1 MSNSNQPNQ
10 TNKQW
15 WQINLVL
22 WALVVLIF
30 LYFILPT
37 NNNLIKEIV
46 VGGLIFSSISF
57 LLISVPKAATSSL
70 KRVMSQLANSLTAE
84 IKTQFE
90 NSLQKV
96 KQEREEQSRMI
107 IESVSESV
115 FGGKT
120 VQELIKNTN
129 SVGHDDLDF
138 YRLVGL
144 KGDRSNEKDDD
155 PFIFHSPVFQ
165 DFTIRGG
172 NINAVSFFWADTSK
186 NPPSKISARLDRQA
200 NFLTVL
206 FESHSTGGTNIAIR
220 PSNDIARLKEDKYR
234 YLAFDMQLR
243 KEDEDDSE
251 NVEVSFRVVNGWL
264 QHWLYSRK
272 SSKEGFIKAK
282 LNRGNASTW
291 QTFYLDLETSN
302 LWQLFDSDGNYKYGP
317 VKAKFDVITSV
328 IFEFGCGVQQELGGI
343 EDKPGPGKSKVD
355 IRNIRFT
362 QETRN
367 GILLDDR

>member
-10 TNKQW
+10 TNNQW

-22 WALVVLIF
+22 WILVLLIF

-37 NNNLIKEIV
+37 SNNLIREIV

-57 LLISVPKAATSSL
+57 LLISVPKAAKNSL
-70 KRVMSQLANSLTAE
+70 KRVMSQMANSLSDE
-84 IKTQFE
+84 IRIQFE

-96 KQEREEQSRMI
+96 KEEREEQSRMI
-107 IESVSESV
+107 IESVS
-115 FGGKT
+115 GGKT

-144 KGDRSNEKDDD
+144 KGDRSNEKGDNS
-155 PFIFHSPVFQ
+155 FIFHNPVFQ
-165 DFTIRGG
+165 DFTMRGG

-186 NPPSKISARLDRQA
+186 NPPSKISARLDRQD

-220 PSNDIARLKEDKYR
+220 PSHDIARLKEDRYR
-234 YLAFDMQLR
+234 YLAFDMKLR

-264 QHWLYSRK
+264 QHWLYSRR
-272 SSKEGFIKAK
+272 SNEGFIKAK
-282 LNRGNASTW
+282 LNPGNASKW
-291 QTFYLDLETSN
+291 QTFYLDLETSEI
-302 LWQLFDSDGNYKYGP
+302 WQLFDSDGNYKYGP
-317 VKAKFDVITSV
+317 GEAKFDIITSV
-328 IFEFGCGVQQELGGI
+328 IFEFGCGVEQESGGI
-343 EDKPGPGKSKVD
+343 ENKPGPGKSKVD
-355 IRNIRFT
+355 IRNIRLT
-362 QETRN
+362 EETMQ